1 MISQQTPRPN
11 QSPPSEGATQPRTTK
26 KPKNMASNHT
36 GTAGTSPPAIPKMPA
51 TFDRWFWTSD
61 YRRGA
66 TILFDKLNAGLKES
80 QELIAFIRKRE
91 SFERAYAHELR
102 SPTPIDPEGFGFDD
116 GASFLSVYKQLRSSQ
131 TDLADAHARLAL
143 QLDRLVIGP
152 FETWSRDHQERITKA
167 IDRVELILTRWE
179 KQAKEVIKLKEIYD
193 SKTQEADEAE
203 EDSRFSPAGGMMSH
217 HQGFPSKEQL
227 LSRSNDESPVS
238 PKETYGQIGK
248 LVSEQA
254 IGLSRAVTQKMRIQD
269 GRLGFKAQ
277 SLSEADQT
285 HQKNPPLSAADQKP
299 LPQSPDD
306 HDSSSHPKPE
316 KGKSKEEKHTS
327 APAKPIQSNTTLLS
341 IAGVVKP
348 PLQWSHL
355 FQKARDT
362 IFKQS
367 IKVPLLGTYHGAH
380 SGEDLVIFFQKN
392 TALGHQ

>member
-1 MISQQTPRPN
+1 
-11 QSPPSEGATQPRTTK
+11 
-26 KPKNMASNHT
+26 
-36 GTAGTSPPAIPKMPA
+36 
-51 TFDRWFWTSD
+51 
-61 YRRGA
+61 
-66 TILFDKLNAGLKES
+66 
-80 QELIAFIRKRE
+80 
-91 SFERAYAHELR
+91 
-102 SPTPIDPEGFGFDD
+102 
-116 GASFLSVYKQLRSSQ
+116 
-131 TDLADAHARLAL
+131 
-143 QLDRLVIGP
+143 
-152 FETWSRDHQERITKA
+152 
-167 IDRVELILTRWE
+167 
-179 KQAKEVIKLKEIYD
+179 VIKLKEIYD

-227 LSRSNDESPVS
+227 LSRSNELS

-277 SLSEADQT
+277 SLSEADHHPPT
-285 HQKNPPLSAADQKP
+285 AHEKKNPPLSATDEKP
-299 LPQSPDD
+299 LPQSPD
-306 HDSSSHPKPE
+306 SPPPPPKPE

-327 APAKPIQSNTTLLS
+327 APAKTIQSNSTLLS

-380 SGEDLVIFFQKN
+380 SGEDLVIFFKK
-392 TALGHQ
+392 